1 MGNSDSQRVHTYRT
15 CYLLLREEILSNTG
29 DHGSLTSLEKGNSPF
44 TKDIVDICFRMRV
57 PYHYRNCYLKT
68 VARMKDVE
76 TGHYTRRT
84 MDGDKYC
91 TTWGKNMLP
100 TDV

>member
-29 DHGSLTSLEKGNSPF
+29 DHGSLTSLEKE
-44 TKDIVDICFRMRV
+44 
-57 PYHYRNCYLKT
+57 T